1 MKWDGTTFVP
11 MWHREVSETPTLF
24 IADLDDNGFGEIYI
38 NADDE
43 LRRFESSFAKNR
55 QSVETLTPWELSATP
70 LTAKAVQVTWIAPA
84 VGRRD
89 LPVSTPAASRRASP
103 VLTSFTVYR
112 AIGEKGKTPDDTEFK
127 PIAEELTT
135 PRFLDRSVTTDKTHW
150 YAITAKDENGE
161 ETERT
166 AAVSATPRQPPKL
179 ISAQLHV
186 PGTSSR
192 VPVPHDISISERRW
206 VILTFDRQMGFAIG
220 DESRYLLREP
230 QRIGGARPVSA
241 IRDRMGTRALLAFE
255 PQHFQQADYEITVSN
270 VADSDDN
277 PLRTATQPLQMPQSL
292 GTTAV
297 TDFTQ
302 ARVYPNPVYPNIS
315 DKGAITFDKVPI
327 GTRIQIFAPTG
338 ELIEDFSAHSENRSQ
353 WWLTSKGGADVS
365 SGIYIYVLE
374 FENLKKVGKIAVVK

>member
-1 MKWDGTTFVP
+1 M
-11 MWHREVSETPTLF
+11 
-24 IADLDDNGFGEIYI
+24 
-38 NADDE
+38 
-43 LRRFESSFAKNR
+43 
-55 QSVETLTPWELSATP
+55 
-70 LTAKAVQVTWIAPA
+70 
-84 VGRRD
+84 
-89 LPVSTPAASRRASP
+89 
-103 VLTSFTVYR
+103 
-112 AIGEKGKTPDDTEFK
+112 GEKGKTPDDTEFK

-135 PRFLDRSVTTDKTHW
+135 PRFLDRRVTTDKTHW

-166 AAVSATPRQPPKL
+166 AAVFATPRQPPKL

-186 PGTSSR
+186 PGTASLE
-192 VPVPHDISISERRW
+192 PVPRDTAISERRW
-206 VILTFDRQMGFAIG
+206 VILTFDRRMGFAIG

-230 QRIGGARPVSA
+230 QRIGGVRPVSA

-302 ARVYPNPVYPNIS
+302 VRVYPNPVYPNIS

-338 ELIEDFSAHSENRSQ
+338 HLIEDFSAHNENRSQ